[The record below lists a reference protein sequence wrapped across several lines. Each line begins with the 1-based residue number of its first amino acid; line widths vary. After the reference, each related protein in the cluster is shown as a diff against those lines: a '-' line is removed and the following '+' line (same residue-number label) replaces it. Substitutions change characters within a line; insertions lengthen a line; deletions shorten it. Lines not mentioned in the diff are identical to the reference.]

1 MFGIRSSIGF
11 MIFLIVVRIGMPE
24 VFHAVEVTLLKFFGL
39 LNDVF
44 ASNPHDLFNM
54 ASVNKS
60 IQALNPQF

>member
-1 MFGIRSSIGF
+1 
-11 MIFLIVVRIGMPE
+11 MIFLVVVRIGMPE